1 MGISLSQVIELAM
14 GYGLRNEG
22 MWDVGLEMVM
32 LSGLKEKL
40 LHPLIC
46 HICLESKFLGGFK
59 HLKPR
64 KKHLKHLKILEMVMY
79 IHAFFK
85 RRISPFWHRIRHE
98 STHQDD
104 PEIPARAFSKSHG
117 FFDTGGLS
125 AIMAIMAI
133 MAIIF
138 MDIVL
143 SQYIKNVL

>member
-22 MWDVGLEMVM
+22 LWDVGLEMVM

-64 KKHLKHLKILEMVMY
+64 KN
-79 IHAFFK
+79 
-85 RRISPFWHRIRHE
+85 
-98 STHQDD
+98 T
-104 PEIPARAFSKSHG
+104 
-117 FFDTGGLS
+117 
-125 AIMAIMAI
+125 
-133 MAIIF
+133 
-138 MDIVL
+138 
-143 SQYIKNVL
+143 